1 MSAVPAIP
9 SLRPRS
15 RSSEVV
21 TNGFRISVEPSY
33 LPEQSDPDARKFLFA
48 YRIRIGN
55 ESARAA
61 QLVARH
67 WLIIDSMGRRREVD
81 GEGIIGK
88 QPLIRPGHSHEYT
101 SHCDLQTPWGTM
113 EGHYVMRAEGGGDE
127 RFTIAIARFFL
138 VAEAPA
144 PVAGA

>member
-9 SLRPRS
+9 SMQPRS
-15 RSSEVV
+15 RASEVV
-21 TNGFRISVEPSY
+21 TNGFRVSVEPSY
-33 LPEQSDPDARKFLFA
+33 LPEQSDPEARKFLFA

-55 ESARAA
+55 ESGRAA

-88 QPLIRPGHSHEYT
+88 QPLIRSGHFHEYT
-101 SHCDLQTPWGTM
+101 SHCDLQTSWGTM
-113 EGHYVMRAEGGGDE
+113 EGHYVMRAEGDE
-127 RFTIAIARFFL
+127 QFTIAIARFFL
-138 VAEAPA
+138 VAEARSQ
-144 PVAGA
+144 VAHA